1 VQCYKIL
8 TITISLQINIDII
21 LDSCQNN
28 SPNCS
33 KPHSVKWINVNIF

>member
-1 VQCYKIL
+1 M
-8 TITISLQINIDII
+8 NIDII

-33 KPHSVKWINVNIF
+33 KLH